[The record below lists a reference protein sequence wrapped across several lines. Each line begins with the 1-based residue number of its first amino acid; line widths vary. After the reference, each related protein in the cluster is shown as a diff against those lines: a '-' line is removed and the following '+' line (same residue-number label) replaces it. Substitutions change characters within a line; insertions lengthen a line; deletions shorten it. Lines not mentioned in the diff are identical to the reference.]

1 MAKKKKQEKRE
12 SGIDISEEQYQR
24 AVRRAGDPDV
34 IQKLQNI
41 YSSSE
46 GRRTSKAAQSLA
58 KQASKGFVGYGA
70 SRYRPGPKERRF
82 SAVARKAISLIA
94 PSGSVVKAITKTTK
108 KKGSRGRG
116 RPSGTYKVRYLPSG
130 KAVKVP
136 THIYKKMLS
145 AEKSQMR
152 LAQAQQTAQVQMQA
166 DQVAMQTDARFQQG
180 GAEDQFLA
188 ETDQQHEMNVL
199 RAQQE
204 MEIEQM
210 PQEAV
215 PRRPGVGQRIVRGVR
230 SLGERG
236 YGSEELRQ
244 PPQIHRP
251 MIQSY
256 QRPQQRGMELRSE
269 PRVTAVS
276 GKANLLNVSN
286 NLNNQNNL
294 EQSMLTSNKEINFFS
309 NKQSI
314 RRPDRSKS
322 LKIMQSQNNR

>member
-12 SGIDISEEQYQR
+12 SGIELSEEQYQR

-70 SRYRPGPKERRF
+70 SSYRPGLKERRV
-82 SAVARKAISLIA
+82 SAITRKAISLVA
-94 PSGSVVKAITKTTK
+94 PSGSIVKAVTQTTK

-166 DQVAMQTDARFQQG
+166 DQVAMQTDARFQPG
-180 GAEDQFLA
+180 SEDQFLA
-188 ETDQQHEMNVL
+188 EPDQQHETNVL

-204 MEIEQM
+204 MELEQQM
-210 PQEAV
+210 QQE
-215 PRRPGVGQRIVRGVR
+215 PRQRPSVGQKIAKGFGDFGRGLNN
-230 SLGERG
+230 LGRA
-236 YGSEELRQ
+236 
-244 PPQIHRP
+244 
-251 MIQSY
+251 
-256 QRPQQRGMELRSE
+256 RPQQQMVDEFGRPVQQAFRPQPRGMEIRGE

-276 GKANLLNVSN
+276 ERASLLNVPNVFN
-286 NLNNQNNL
+286 NPGESSILW
-294 EQSMLTSNKEINFFS
+294 NK
-309 NKQSI
+309 
-314 RRPDRSKS
+314 RRG
-322 LKIMQSQNNR
+322 L